1 MIEKDSGKIIK
12 SFTEVGIKI
21 LEADYGYARWKSIN
35 SDTFKLAYKSSNTPF
50 EPPPSKK
57 ISNHYKA
64 IKTKKL
70 IFETKIEKE
79 NYRLPRFDITP
90 YMKSFIIIPI
100 YHKKDIYG
108 SLTLCYKKQKDF
120 FNEEELA
127 LAQTIGH
134 TTAQAITIH
143 RLIETDILLE
153 EERQKTE
160 FIANAVHEFRTPL
173 AIMRG
178 NVELALWD
186 KHLTVPKA
194 RKSLTAAN
202 KEVLHLSALLMDFAV
217 LTNPKR
223 YQKDII
229 HPAEVDI
236 AKLIKKI
243 ATRVKVLL
251 MRKRKVSLTIR
262 AKGQT
267 IISGDAKYLEKLFIN
282 LIRNAIIYSK
292 ENGHVVVDI
301 TQRKDAVVIQVTDDG
316 IGISKQELPRVFDR
330 FFRSEKARATTN
342 IGTGIGLSLAKW
354 VAESHGGTLDVKSI
368 EGKGSTFTV
377 TLPLSV

>member
-1 MIEKDSGKIIK
+1 MDLSIIKKIVLLNKTTLDSIIEKDSGKIIK

-50 EPPPSKK
+50 EQPPSKK

-100 YHKKDIYG
+100 YHKKDIYC
-108 SLTLCYKKQKDF
+108 SLTLCYKKQKYF

-178 NVELALWD
+178 NVELALQN
-186 KHLTVPKA
+186 KTRTLTSAKKA
-194 RKSLTAAN
+194 LQITN
-202 KEVLHLSALLMDFAV
+202 QEVVRLSAMLIDLAT
-217 LTNPKR
+217 LTSPK
-223 YQKDII
+223 
-229 HPAEVDI
+229 
-236 AKLIKKI
+236 
-243 ATRVKVLL
+243 
-251 MRKRKVSLTIR
+251 SS
-262 AKGQT
+262 KGM
-267 IISGDAKYLEKLFIN
+267 
-282 LIRNAIIYSK
+282 
-292 ENGHVVVDI
+292 
-301 TQRKDAVVIQVTDDG
+301 
-316 IGISKQELPRVFDR
+316 
-330 FFRSEKARATTN
+330 
-342 IGTGIGLSLAKW
+342 
-354 VAESHGGTLDVKSI
+354 
-368 EGKGSTFTV
+368 
-377 TLPLSV
+377 